1 MCPAPDLE
9 LNSQFENINAPEI
22 LGVANC
28 GGDDC
33 GREMIPNERAP
44 LRNGNEDVEVNI
56 TECKNSGK
64 ATVVQDFFE
73 DLTVS
78 SSSSSFGDTGSG
90 SENAV
95 AALSGDQEVES
106 QMCVDGVSSSM
117 CVDGASSSM
126 CDDDWHEPLQKRKR
140 RTTTDH
146 WRRFI
151 SPISWRCK
159 WVELQLKQLQSQ
171 AHKYEEE
178 LAALDNTKELD
189 YAHLTLDGSN
199 IKSVPISG
207 RMHRNKV
214 MKRKKRKRVEDKC
227 DLASYMSNHTLFSYY
242 EKKADHNVD
251 VGSEDCQEVSIG
263 GDIEN
268 LVEFTNFTSS
278 VDLWYP
284 VDCYDNDK
292 SWEATIQ
299 KLTAIQSQVQNL
311 KSRYDKVISE
321 NPGRF
326 CSVNQLCALKPS
338 DGLDHS
344 DLKPGSHAE
353 NASSG
358 DDGKVPFIE
367 ATNRPELDDQ
377 GGNNKD
383 KNLAQYQVAKEE
395 LLELENV
402 GNQLVKKIESIEQ
415 NVAISEFQ
423 VSEPNSSQY
432 AVHSTLRPC
441 STLKSN
447 IPWNKGK
454 GKKSGSKRK
463 KISG

>member
-1 MCPAPDLE
+1 MIIWFSHDLLAVMVARFVKMCAVPDLE
-9 LNSQFENINAPEI
+9 LNSRLENINAPEF
-22 LGVANC
+22 LGVEKC

-33 GREMIPNERAP
+33 GRETIPIERVS
-44 LRNGNEDVEVNI
+44 LCNGNEDVEVNI
-56 TECKNSGK
+56 TECKHSGK
-64 ATVVQDFFE
+64 AVVVQDLFE

-95 AALSGDQEVES
+95 AASFGDQEVES
-106 QMCVDGVSSSM
+106 QMCA
-117 CVDGASSSM
+117 DGASSSM
-126 CDDDWHEPLQKRKR
+126 CDDWHESLRKRKR
-140 RTTTDH
+140 RATTDH
-146 WRRFI
+146 WKRFI
-151 SPISWRCK
+151 SPITRRCK

-171 AHKYEEE
+171 ANKYEEE
-178 LAALDNTKELD
+178 LAALNHTKEHD
-189 YAHLTLDGSN
+189 FVHLTLDGTN

-214 MKRKKRKRVEDKC
+214 MKRKRRERVEEKC
-227 DLASYMSNHTLFSYY
+227 DLASYMSNHTLLSYY

-251 VGSEDCQEVSIG
+251 VDLEDCQEVAVG

-268 LVEFTNFTSS
+268 LVEFTSS
-278 VDLWYP
+278 DDLWYP
-284 VDCYDNDK
+284 VDCYDNDM

-326 CSVNQLCALKPS
+326 CFVNQLSALEPS
-338 DGLDHS
+338 DGLNHS
-344 DLKPGSHAE
+344 DLKPGSPAG

-358 DDGKVPFIE
+358 DDRIVPFIE
-367 ATNRPELDDQ
+367 DTDRPEVDDLRD
-377 GGNNKD
+377 N
-383 KNLAQYQVAKEE
+383 VAKEE
-395 LLELENV
+395 LHELENV
-402 GNQLVKKIESIEQ
+402 GNQLVKKIESIEE

-423 VSEPNSSQY
+423 VSEPKSSVY
-432 AVHSTLRPC
+432 AVHYTLRPC
-441 STLKSN
+441 STLTSN

-463 KISG
+463 RISVRKV

>member
-1 MCPAPDLE
+1 MVARFMKMCPAPDLE
-9 LNSQFENINAPEI
+9 LNSRLENINAPEI
-22 LGVANC
+22 LGVENC

-44 LRNGNEDVEVNI
+44 SRNGNEDVEVNI

-64 ATVVQDFFE
+64 ATVMQDFFE

-95 AALSGDQEVES
+95 AASFGDQEVES
-106 QMCVDGVSSSM
+106 QMCVDG
-117 CVDGASSSM
+117 ASSSI
-126 CDDDWHEPLQKRKR
+126 CDDWHESLRKRKR

-146 WRRFI
+146 WRKFI
-151 SPISWRCK
+151 SPIMWRCK

-171 AHKYEEE
+171 AHKYEEA
-178 LAALDNTKELD
+178 LAALNDTKEHD
-189 YAHLTLDGSN
+189 YAHLTLDDSN

-214 MKRKKRKRVEDKC
+214 MKRKKRKRVEEQC

-251 VGSEDCQEVSIG
+251 VGLEDCQEVAIG

-268 LVEFTNFTSS
+268 LVEFTSS

-292 SWEATIQ
+292 SWEAAIQ

-326 CSVNQLCALKPS
+326 CSVNQLSALEPS
-338 DGLDHS
+338 DGLNQS
-344 DLKPGSHAE
+344 YLKPASRAE

-367 ATNRPELDDQ
+367 ANNRPELDDQ

-395 LLELENV
+395 LHELENV

-415 NVAISEFQ
+415 NVAFSEFQ
-423 VSEPNSSQY
+423 VSEPNSSSQY

-463 KISG
+463 RISG